1 MDTIIST
8 MALILVGSAVTTAAV
23 TWLFPSVLRPVG
35 WVLCRLM
42 YRWRVIGREHF
53 PSQGGVLVVANHV
66 SYIDWLVL
74 GVSCPRPVRFVLWN
88 RYYRQP
94 LLRFVLSWGRHQT
107 IRIEDEVQRP
117 HTVEACLQEIAS
129 VLRAGQVVVMFPEG
143 KLTRCVAMR
152 RFGRGIER
160 ILQLAPEAVVVPAG
174 IYGLWGSWWAPSG
187 GPAFGK
193 VPRWR
198 PRLWIGFGSPLP
210 PTLKAADYR
219 QAVQEVLCDLAIRDS
234 DSIAALPRVFV
245 RQAARLRLL
254 GRPCIVDHASG
265 QRRVLTWG
273 KTYAA
278 ACCVADYLRSR
289 LGPDPHVGVWLPT
302 GLGSALANLG
312 IALLRRVAVNLN
324 YTAGTAAV
332 HSAIRQADIH
342 LIVTARRFLERCPLT
357 VPEGVT
363 LVTLEEIL
371 ESVTRWQRLRH
382 FLAAVVLPGW
392 LLERRHR
399 LHRLRPDDI
408 LTLVFSSG
416 STGEPKGVILTHR
429 NVASNVMAAI
439 QTIEIQRQ
447 DRLCGVLPFFH
458 SFGYTVC
465 LWAPLAAGCRA
476 IYYPDPRAAQ
486 EVGTIVRQEQTTILL
501 STATFLRFYLRR
513 CGPEDFRTLRILIC
527 GAEKLPVSLQK
538 EFEEKFGVRPL
549 EGYGCTELSPVVS
562 TNLHDLIVGEDV
574 QVRNRPG
581 TVGQPIVGVAVRV
594 CTTDSQRR
602 PLPVGSEGVLCVKGP
617 NVMAGYLHQP
627 AKTAE
632 VLQDGWYCTGDIGCL
647 DADGFIR
654 ITGRLSRF
662 AKIGGEMVPLER
674 LDEELHEILEAR
686 GERYLAVA
694 AVPDARRGER
704 LVILY
709 LSNIAD
715 RLDATLSA
723 LAQRGLPPLWIPDRR
738 DCFPV
743 ETMPVLGSGKLDLK
757 RLSEVALELA
767 NR

>member
-1 MDTIIST
+1 MT
-8 MALILVGSAVTTAAV
+8 LILLTLAGLLVTTAAA
-23 TWLFPSVLRPVG
+23 TWLMPSLLLRPIG
-35 WVLCRLM
+35 WVLCRLL
-42 YRWRVIGREHF
+42 YRYRVVGREQI
-53 PSQGGVLVVANHV
+53 PLQGGVLLVANHV
-66 SYIDWLVL
+66 SYIDWLLL
-74 GVSCPRPVRFVLWN
+74 GVACPRPVQFVLWG
-88 RYYRQP
+88 RYYRRP
-94 LLRFVLSWGRHQT
+94 LLRWLLSWGRHHT
-107 IRIEDEVQRP
+107 IRIDDEVQRP
-117 HTVEACLQEIAS
+117 HTVEACLQQIAAALRS
-129 VLRAGQVVVMFPEG
+129 GQAVVLFAEG

-152 RFGRGIER
+152 RFGRGLER
-160 ILQLAPEAVVVPAG
+160 VLRLAPEAVVVPAG

-187 GPAFGK
+187 GRAFGK
-193 VPRWR
+193 LPRWR
-198 PRLWIGFGSPLP
+198 PRVWIGFGSPLP
-210 PTLKAADYR
+210 PTLSAADYR
-219 QAVQEVLCDLAIRDS
+219 QAVQEVLCELAIRDS
-234 DSIAALPRVFV
+234 DYLLALPRVFV
-245 RQAARLRLL
+245 RQAARFRLL
-254 GRPCIVDHASG
+254 GQPCIIDYASG
-265 QRRVLTWG
+265 SRRVLSWG

-289 LGPDPHVGVWLPT
+289 LGSDPHVGVWLPT
-302 GLGSALANLG
+302 GLGSALANLA
-312 IALLRRVAVNLN
+312 IALLHRAAVNLN
-324 YTAGTAAV
+324 YTAGAAAV
-332 HSAIRQADIH
+332 HSAIRQADLR
-342 LIVTARRFLERCPLT
+342 LIVTARRFLERCPLSI
-357 VPEGVT
+357 PEGVA

-371 ESVTRWQRLRH
+371 DSVTPRQRLRH
-382 FLAAVVLPGW
+382 FLAALLLPGW

-399 LHRLRPDDI
+399 LHRLRLDDV
-408 LTLVFSSG
+408 LTIVFSSG

-429 NVASNVMAAI
+429 NVGSNVFAAI

-486 EVGTIVRQEQTTILL
+486 EVGAIVRQEQATILL

-513 CGPEDFRTLRILIC
+513 CGPDDFRSIRILIC
-527 GAEKLPVSLQK
+527 GAEKLPVALQK
-538 EFEEKFGVRPL
+538 EFEDKFGVRPL

-562 TNLHDLIVGEDV
+562 TNLHDLIVGDDV

-581 TVGQPIVGVAVRV
+581 TVGQPIVGVAVRACAV
-594 CTTDSQRR
+594 ELPHR
-602 PLPVGSEGVLCVKGP
+602 PLPVGSEGVLWVKGP

-632 VLQDGWYCTGDIGCL
+632 VIQNGWYCTGDIGCL

-694 AVPDARRGER
+694 AIPDARRGER
-704 LVILY
+704 LVVLY
-709 LSNIAD
+709 LASIAD
-715 RLDATLSA
+715 RLEATLSA

-738 DCFPV
+738 DCFLV
-743 ETMPVLGSGKLDLK
+743 DSMPVLGSGKLDLK
-757 RLSEVALELA
+757 RLSEVAQELA